1 MGFWQNK
8 DTKRNQIEILGS
20 PARCIIKKSL
30 KIWVSISVSFFQG
43 KSPVLAICLVACG
56 SLLPVSSASGLVLS
70 QGRQLKES
78 LNVHLC
84 GVDDVI
90 LF

>member
-1 MGFWQNK
+1 M
-8 DTKRNQIEILGS
+8 
-20 PARCIIKKSL
+20 
-30 KIWVSISVSFFQG
+30 
-43 KSPVLAICLVACG
+43 LAICLVACG
-56 SLLPVSSASGLVLS
+56 SLLPVSSASGLVPS